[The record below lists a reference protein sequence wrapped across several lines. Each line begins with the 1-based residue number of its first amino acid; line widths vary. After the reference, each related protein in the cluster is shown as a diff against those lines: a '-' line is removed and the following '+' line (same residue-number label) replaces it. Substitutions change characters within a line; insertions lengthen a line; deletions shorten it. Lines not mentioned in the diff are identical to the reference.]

1 MIGDILQPTHLIF
14 ILLVALI
21 FLGPKRLP
29 EAGRALGKGI
39 RDFKGAVA
47 GIAED
52 ASFELPTPPA
62 VSQAPSAPAPV
73 VTPVVAAQ
81 PVGTTVN
88 AEPAATNVTRTPT
101 SQSYPPTLT
110 LTSSVAPAE
119 PVPPTTAWV
128 EVESTNPTE

>member
-1 MIGDILQPTHLIF
+1 VIGDILQPTHLIF

-47 GIAED
+47 GITDET
-52 ASFELPTPPA
+52 SFEMPAPPT

-73 VTPVVAAQ
+73 VSPVVAAP
-81 PVGTTVN
+81 PVATTVT
-88 AEPAATNVTRTPT
+88 AEPAATSVAATPT
-101 SQSYPPTLT
+101 SESYPPTLT
-110 LTSSVAPAE
+110 LTSAVAPAE

-128 EVESTNPTE
+128 DVESTNPSE

>member
-47 GIAED
+47 GITED
-52 ASFELPTPPA
+52 SSVEMPAPPA
-62 VSQAPSAPAPV
+62 VNHAPSAHAPV
-73 VTPVVAAQ
+73 VTQVVAPPPVVNAV
-81 PVGTTVN
+81 P
-88 AEPAATNVTRTPT
+88 AEPAATSVAEAPAI
-101 SQSYPPTLT
+101 QSYPSTLT
-110 LTSSVAPAE
+110 LTAGVASAE
-119 PVPPTTAWV
+119 PATAWV
-128 EVESTNPTE
+128 DVESTNPSE